1 MKRIVLAFVV
11 LAVASLLPGTAH
23 AQDHDFNHIQ
33 LGVYADYFNLQQTHT
48 NFGGVGARLGV
59 NATPWAMIEA
69 EMNYD
74 FTQPF
79 TETFDNGVTLG
90 TNRTDVR
97 LLHGLFGPK
106 FQTPGPLK
114 FFVTVKGGF
123 TDFMLDSRPVTFD
136 TFTSSV
142 EGLRSNNWNGVFYP
156 GVGVE
161 GRIGPVGLRLD
172 AGDEIYYNHGP
183 HHNLRIAFGPVIQF

>member
-1 MKRIVLAFVV
+1 MKRIAIAVFIFVM
-11 LAVASLLPGTAH
+11 ASLLPAA
-23 AQDHDFNHIQ
+23 AQAQYHDFNHIQ
-33 LGVYADYFNLQQTHT
+33 LGVYADYLNLNQTHT

-59 NATPWAMIEA
+59 NVKPWAMVEA

-74 FTQPF
+74 FTRPF
-79 TETFDNGVTLG
+79 TEQFDNGITLG
-90 TNRTDVR
+90 TNRTDM
-97 LLHGLFGPK
+97 LILHGLIGPK
-106 FQTPGPLK
+106 FQTPGPVK

-123 TDFMLDSRPVTFD
+123 ADFMLDSRPVTFN

-142 EGLRSNNWNGVFYP
+142 QGLRADNVDGVFYP